1 MKVVSFGGHDIND
14 GENYRTF
21 LTAPGQTPAETEP
34 QIVGRTGAPA
44 VIGGVVSPPRFLVL
58 KTDLLTQTSASTK
71 RELQQPWY
79 AWFILDST
87 QSLIISDDDG
97 QNQRYVEAMPFS
109 IIHDA
114 DGDGW
119 AITTTLAVDGD
130 VLWRAVSATTYNWNI
145 TADGETLEVVNG
157 DPAVNDDAYPVIT
170 ITPRQTATGVN
181 PYRRFAAV
189 GWRATQPATNYPV
202 DIVNNGL
209 DTQIASTNF
218 ADAQGDDIR
227 VYVDGVE
234 ADYWLDGA
242 NTATTKV
249 WVNLNFGAAQTATT
263 AASMGTGAI
272 TTLTVNQDITNW
284 PESGLLL
291 IDSEV
296 FAYTGKSNATKT
308 FTGVTRASRGTT
320 AAAHDAADAVTWVQR
335 EIWIEYG
342 DATKAA
348 IVPDNDYK
356 PMFLLTS
363 TNGSW
368 DYDDFAEVA
377 ISGTYVGEKRTRG
390 GTWLTGISAEGSFYG
405 GNQFTTVFPT
415 AGAYGELGLYDQSP
429 STLKTALGALWN
441 LNNPCGISAANFQN
455 GEFYHGRT
463 DWFKAYVQYSGTGL
477 SYTTE
482 YTIPASTNSTW
493 NSWSRNAT
501 SLPAGTSYI
510 RLSLLGF
517 GSTAYPM
524 RVECADVTVTINSSY
539 TPLVALGA
547 EEGTYR
553 LQPVLANTTTGESI
567 GVDAAVDVDTD
578 LEIDVETHQVTL
590 PDGSDAYNAVDTVE
604 GVRRWLLRLQAG
616 SNTLRYDEAGVVEV
630 DVTVEFRRRYRV

>member
-14 GENYRTF
+14 GENYRTW
-21 LTAPGQTPAETEP
+21 LTAPGQAPHETEP

-58 KTDLLTQTSASTK
+58 RTDLLTQTSASTK
-71 RELQQPWY
+71 RELQQQWY
-79 AWFILDST
+79 AWFVLDST

-109 IIHDA
+109 IVHDA

-119 AITTTLAVDGD
+119 ALTTTLAVDGD

-189 GWRATQPATNYPV
+189 GWRATQPASNYPT
-202 DIVNNGL
+202 DICNDGL

-249 WVNLNFGAAQTATT
+249 WVNLNFAAAQTATT
-263 AASMGTGAI
+263 AASLGTGAI
-272 TTLTVNQDITNW
+272 TTLTVNEAITNW
-284 PESGLLL
+284 PETGLLL

-296 FAYTGKSNATKT
+296 FSYTGKVNSTKT
-308 FTGVTRASRGTT
+308 FTGVTRAARGTT
-320 AAAHDAADAVTWVQR
+320 AATHDAADAVTWVQH
-335 EIWIEYG
+335 EIYIEYG
-342 DATKAA
+342 DATKTA
-348 IVPDNDYK
+348 IVPDDDYK

-368 DYDDFAEVA
+368 DYDDFFEATGSLLDINSYRA
-377 ISGTYVGEKRTRG
+377 GRWIPSGP
-390 GTWLTGISAEGSFYG
+390 GTDVYG
-405 GNQFTTVFPT
+405 GNQNTAANPYAEIGLDVSTT
-415 AGAYGELGLYDQSP
+415 
-429 STLKTALGALWN
+429 STTKVAITSLFWQLS
-441 LNNPCGISAANFQN
+441 NPCGISAANFTN
-455 GEFYHGRT
+455 GEFYHGRS
-463 DWFKAYVQYSGTGL
+463 DWFKAYIKYSSGGATF
-477 SYTTE
+477 TTE

-501 SLPAGTSYI
+501 SLPAGTTYV
-510 RLSLLGF
+510 RLELGGF
-517 GSTAYPM
+517 VSAAYPM
-524 RVECADVTVTINSSY
+524 RVECADVTVTLNSSY

-547 EEGTYR
+547 EESTYR
-553 LQPVLANTTTGESI
+553 LQPTLVNTTTGESLA
-567 GVDAAVDVDTD
+567 VDAAVDVDTD
-578 LEIDVETHQVTL
+578 LEIDVESHQVTL

-630 DVTVEFRRRYRV
+630 DVTVEFERRYRV